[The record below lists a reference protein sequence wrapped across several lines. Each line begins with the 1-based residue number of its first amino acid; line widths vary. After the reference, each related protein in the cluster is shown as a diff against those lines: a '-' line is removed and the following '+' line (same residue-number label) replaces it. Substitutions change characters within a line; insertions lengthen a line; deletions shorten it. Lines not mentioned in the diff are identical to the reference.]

1 MKIKKILLALPLLLG
16 SICFGVYHAP
26 FAHAA
31 GATITVNSTADAA
44 THNSECTLREAINN
58 VNAAADT
65 TSGDCAA
72 GTGAGDTIIF
82 AITHTSGGDTFP
94 NGGHTGFI
102 IAPGSS
108 FPNIS
113 KPVTING
120 YFSGTQVNMAVSP
133 NPLNGRLLIE
143 IDGTNAGALQSGFNF
158 IAGSDNSVIKGLV
171 INHYQAQAITFTG
184 TNNDKATGNY
194 IGTDPTGMIP
204 EPNGIN
210 DHSSSVAIQIG
221 GNNLPK
227 TTDTTTTNTTVG
239 GLAPADRNLVSGN
252 WGGGFAIVGTSTT
265 VQGNYIGVAA
275 DGVTAM
281 GDTKSAPAGN
291 NTGALTI
298 DYANHVLLGGDQ
310 VGAANVI
317 SDDGTGAVQPD
328 GTNDLVV
335 QGNLIGTDYTGEL
348 AIPNA
353 RMGINV
359 ALGDTNMLIGGT
371 TPLARNIISGNAQD
385 GIAVFLTPSNI
396 TIEGNYIGV
405 DKTGLHAL
413 PNQLDGVYVLGGTN
427 ITLGGTSSGSGNL
440 ISGNGLANVNVFGYP
455 SATGIKLLGNT
466 IGPDANGGTGI
477 SSSTQGVLWGGNITA
492 STIGD
497 GTTAGANTISGN
509 TQGILVHR
517 STITGVGTLTPSGDS
532 FLGNSVYNNGSDIN
546 IDLARSNFSS
556 PGPFST
562 GDYSSAVYS
571 DLGLNPNVS
580 GGETVGQANDYLNH
594 PIVNSFT
601 QNITNASVNFDL
613 NVAGAT
619 TSQYRVE
626 FFGNDSNL
634 TGQGQTYLGYVNVP
648 TGNNQTANFTLPV
661 GTNLKNKFISASVT
675 QINGGVTNGGFGDT
689 SEIGDNPVLAT
700 VLAASTTPAAPNT
713 GVKSSTFITEVVVAS
728 ASSFGLIFLVTA
740 ILRRR
745 RGHI

>member
-1 MKIKKILLALPLLLG
+1 MEHEKGIFIERGRQILAVAVALGSLGLGGCILLNVDA
-16 SICFGVYHAP
+16 AP
-26 FAHAA
+26 H
-31 GATITVNSTADAA
+31 IIEVNSTADTA
-44 THNSECTLREAINN
+44 NSGDGECTLREAITN

-72 GTGAGDTIIF
+72 GTGAGDTLIF
-82 AITHTSGGDTFP
+82 AITHTSGGDTFT
-94 NGGHTGFI
+94 NQNKTGYI
-102 IAPGSS
+102 MRPGS
-108 FPNIS
+108 PLPEIS
-113 KPVTING
+113 KPVTVDG
-120 YFSGTQVNMAVSP
+120 YSEPNAVANSATAP

-265 VQGNYIGVAA
+265 IQGDYIGVAA

-298 DYANHVLLGGDQ
+298 DYANHVLLGGDK

-317 SDDGTGAVQPD
+317 SDDGCGGVQPD

-335 QGNLIGTDYTGEL
+335 QGDLIGTDYTGER

-353 RMGINV
+353 RMGINL
-359 ALGDTNMLIGGT
+359 AFGDTNSLIGGT

-385 GIAVFLTPSNI
+385 GIAVFLTPTNI
-396 TIEGNYIGV
+396 TIEGDYIGV
-405 DKTGLHAL
+405 DKSGLHAL
-413 PNQLDGVYVLGGTN
+413 PNQLDGVYMLGGSNNTV
-427 ITLGGTSSGSGNL
+427 GGTTAGSGNL
-440 ISGNGLANVNVFGYP
+440 ISGNGQANVNVFGYP
-455 SATGIKLLGNT
+455 FSTGIKYLGNT
-466 IGPDANGGTGI
+466 IGPDVNGGSGI
-477 SSSTQGVLWGGNITA
+477 SSSTNGILWGGNITA

-497 GTTAGANTISGN
+497 GTNAGANNISDN
-509 TQGILVHR
+509 AQGIVVHKG
-517 STITGVGTLTPSGDS
+517 TIAGVGSLTPSGNS
-532 FLGNSVYNNGSDIN
+532 ILGNSIYNNGSDIN
-546 IDLARSNFSS
+546 IDLASS
-556 PGPFST
+556 DFDSQAPFPT
-562 GDYSSAVYS
+562 GDYSTAVYS
-571 DLGLNPNVS
+571 DLGVNQNDPS
-580 GGETVGQANDYLNH
+580 GSVPGQANDYLNA
-594 PIVNSFT
+594 PEVDSFS
-601 QNITNASVNFDL
+601 QNGSDASINFSLNDVGGTN
-613 NVAGAT
+613 G
-619 TSQYRVE
+619 YRVE
-626 FFGNDSNL
+626 LFAGDSSSSVQAK
-634 TGQGQTYLGYVNVP
+634 TFLGYINVNS
-648 TGNNQTANFTLPV
+648 GSGQTANLALPV
-661 GTNLKNKFISASVT
+661 GLNLTDQFISASVT
-675 QINGGVTNGGFGDT
+675 QLIDPAINGGFGDT
-689 SEIGDNPVLAT
+689 SELSALPVKA
-700 VLAASTTPAAPNT
+700 
-713 GVKSSTFITEVVVAS
+713 
-728 ASSFGLIFLVTA
+728 
-740 ILRRR
+740 LRS
-745 RGHI
+745 